1 PVIPKITNTSATCG
15 PPSVGVVVRGRDP
28 TAVVIG
34 VSLSQEPFR
43 LRACC
48 AQGLAPTSP
57 EAGDASHPA
66 LEPSPQRSAAPAD
79 RRAAVMKKGSSR
91 PTSDAT
97 ISSLP
102 CPTKMVLGESD
113 IRLRAPNDST
123 TMPTAPTPT
132 EIQANTSRPSTAN
145 TITIASPAN
154 AAS

>member
-1 PVIPKITNTSATCG
+1 
-15 PPSVGVVVRGRDP
+15 
-28 TAVVIG
+28 
-34 VSLSQEPFR
+34 
-43 LRACC
+43 
-48 AQGLAPTSP
+48 GLAPTSP
-57 EAGDASHPA
+57 EAGDASHLA

-154 AAS
+154 AASACAPSDGNAIAIEATGAASSATKIQLPSVSHCMLVVKLQG